1 MKIMD
6 CPICTLPKK
15 ELLKLPCGH
24 SICKGCKKHLLKKT
38 CPFCRE
44 RFANPSKDN
53 LQELLRPP
61 QQIVNRP
68 PTPMP
73 ITPQVRVVFN
83 PEEYVDNF
91 YRRFDNQQ
99 IKREKIKNYFKS
111 KKEFELGTS
120 AP

>member
-1 MKIMD
+1 MD

-53 LQELLRPP
+53 LQELLRPN
-61 QQIVNRP
+61 VRP
-68 PTPMP
+68 PTPIP
-73 ITPQVRVVFN
+73 IRPRVEVIFN
-83 PEEYVDNF
+83 PENFEDNF
-91 YRRFDNQQ
+91 YKRYDYIQ
-99 IKREKIKNYFKS
+99 IKREKRKKKNT
-111 KKEFELGTS
+111 FELGTS
-120 AP
+120 APL

>member
-1 MKIMD
+1 MD

-53 LQELLRPP
+53 LQELLRPS
-61 QQIVNRP
+61 QQIVHRP
-68 PTPMP
+68 Q
-73 ITPQVRVVFN
+73 IAPQVRFN
-83 PEEYVDNF
+83 PEEYIDNF

-99 IKREKIKNYFKS
+99 IKRVKNYF

>member
-1 MKIMD
+1 MD

-24 SICKGCKKHLLKKT
+24 FICKGCKKHLLKKT

-44 RFANPSKDN
+44 RFANPSKDD
-53 LQELLRPP
+53 LQELLRP
-61 QQIVNRP
+61 INRP
-68 PTPMP
+68 PTPIP
-73 ITPQVRVVFN
+73 RAPEVRVIFN
-83 PEEYVDNF
+83 QEKFEDDF
-91 YRRFDNQQ
+91 YRKFEIQQ
-99 IKREKIKNYFKS
+99 IKREKIRNYFKK